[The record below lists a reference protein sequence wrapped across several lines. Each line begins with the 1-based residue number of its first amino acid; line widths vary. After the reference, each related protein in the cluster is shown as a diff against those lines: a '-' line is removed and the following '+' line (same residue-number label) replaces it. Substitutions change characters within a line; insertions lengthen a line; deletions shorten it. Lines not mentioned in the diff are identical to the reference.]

1 MATYNAVAAV
11 GLAIRGLLTDAA
23 PESPFPE
30 ARFELYQASDFRK
43 PQDGIGVSIFLYRI
57 GVNHTRRNIPP
68 RRTPDG
74 KRTRPP
80 LPLDLFFMLTPWAP
94 NADIS
99 YRLLG
104 WAMRVMD
111 DTPILPAA
119 MVNAV
124 DSGSNTL
131 RPDETL
137 EIVFD
142 PLSLQD
148 LNCLYEV
155 MDPKIQPVATYA
167 VRRVDLESTVEVVE
181 GDLVQTR
188 VFGFGELALDTN
200 GTSG

>member
-1 MATYNAVAAV
+1 MATYNAVAAA
-11 GLAIRGLLTDAA
+11 GLAIRSLLTDAA
-23 PESPFPE
+23 PSSPFPE

-43 PQDGIGVSIFLYRI
+43 PQDGIGVSVFLYRV

-68 RRTPDG
+68 RLTPDG
-74 KRTRPP
+74 KRTRPA

-119 MVNAV
+119 FVNAV

-131 RPDETL
+131 RADETL
-137 EIVFD
+137 ELVFD
-142 PLSLQD
+142 PLSLVD

-155 MDPKIQPVATYA
+155 MDPKIQPIATY
-167 VRRVDLESTVEVVE
+167 VIRRVDLESTIEVAE
-181 GDLVQTR
+181 GGPVQTR
-188 VFGFGELALDTN
+188 VFGVGDLIATN
-200 GTSG
+200 GAGG